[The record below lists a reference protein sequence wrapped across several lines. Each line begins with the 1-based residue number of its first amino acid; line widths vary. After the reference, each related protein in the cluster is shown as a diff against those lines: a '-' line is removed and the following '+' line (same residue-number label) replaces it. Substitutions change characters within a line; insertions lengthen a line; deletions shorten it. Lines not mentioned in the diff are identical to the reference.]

1 MGTNLLRRLLR
12 DQWSLPMKEV
22 FSNKKV
28 VENHALN
35 YVGAQILRTIFS
47 SAAHA
52 FRGMSQSWPKTN
64 LTMLLRKNGYI
75 LIPNFLSRETFQQVK
90 DEFFHGNKNGSYSPI
105 KDGDTRVERYIL
117 SPYHWKMLPAVTKL
131 LSDSLLIQTLKGA
144 ELKNIEIGDVS
155 FETIFYDDP
164 QKVASSQ
171 NQLHSDTF
179 HTTHKVW
186 FFIEPVKLEDG
197 PLCFVPGSH
206 QLSLKRLMFEYK
218 KSIHFEDMHLSS
230 TALIDYSFRVEPRER
245 TFLGCIEK
253 ALTCPENTLVIANTR
268 GFHRRGYAKAGHT
281 RKEIHFC
288 IRSNKP
294 FSFS

>member
-1 MGTNLLRRLLR
+1 MGINLLRRLLH
-12 DQWSLPMKEV
+12 DHWSLPMKEV

-35 YVGAQILRTIFS
+35 YAGTQILRTLFS
-47 SAAHA
+47 SAAHS
-52 FRGMSQSWPKTN
+52 FRGISQSWPKTN
-64 LTMLLRKNGYI
+64 LTMMLRKNGYI
-75 LIPNFLSRETFQQVK
+75 LIPNFLSWETFQQVK
-90 DEFFHGNKNGSYSPI
+90 DEFFHGTNNGSYSPI
-105 KDGDTRVERYIL
+105 KDGDTRVERYTL
-117 SPYHWKMLPAVTKL
+117 SPYDWKMLPAVTKF
-131 LSDSLLIQTLKGA
+131 LSDSLLIQTLEGA
-144 ELKNIEIGDVS
+144 ELKNIEIGDVW
-155 FETIFYDDP
+155 FDTIYYDDP

-197 PLCFVPGSH
+197 PLCFVPGSN

-218 KSIHFEDMHLSS
+218 KSINFEDMLLSS
-230 TALIDYSFRVEPRER
+230 TALTDYSFRVEPKDR
-245 TFLGCIEK
+245 TFLGCMEK
-253 ALTCPENTLVIANTR
+253 VLTCPENTLVIANTR

-281 RKEIHFC
+281 RKQIHFC
-288 IRSNKP
+288 IRTNP

>member
-1 MGTNLLRRLLR
+1 LRSSFR
-12 DQWSLPMKEV
+12 DYWSLPLKDV

-35 YVGAQILRTIFS
+35 YAGVQILRTLFS
-47 SAAHA
+47 SAAHT
-52 FRGMSQSWPKTN
+52 FKGMSQSWPKTN
-64 LTMLLRKNGYI
+64 LTMMLRKNGYI
-75 LIPNFLSRETFQQVK
+75 LIPNFLSWEIFQQVK
-90 DEFFHGNKNGSYSPI
+90 DEFFHGTKNGSYSPI

-155 FETIFYDDP
+155 FDTIFYDDP
-164 QKVASSQ
+164 QKVPSSQ

-218 KSIHFEDMHLSS
+218 KSIHFEDL
-230 TALIDYSFRVEPRER
+230 TDYSFRVEPRER

-288 IRSNKP
+288 IRTNKP
-294 FSFS
+294 FLFY

>member
-1 MGTNLLRRLLR
+1 MENNLL
-12 DQWSLPMKEV
+12 
-22 FSNKKV
+22 
-28 VENHALN
+28 N
-35 YVGAQILRTIFS
+35 YAGAQVLRVLLS
-47 SAAHA
+47 SACHA
-52 FRGMSQSWPKTN
+52 FRGMLQSWPKTN
-64 LTMLLRKNGYI
+64 LTTMLRKNGFI
-75 LIPNFLSRETFQQVK
+75 LIPNFLSQKVFVQVK
-90 DEFFHGNKNGSYSPI
+90 DEFFNTTDIGSYVPI
-105 KDGDTRVERYIL
+105 RDGDTRVERYTF
-117 SPYHWKMLPAVTKL
+117 SPDKWKTLPAVNKL
-131 LSDSLLIQTLKGA
+131 LSDNLLVRTLEGA

-155 FETIFYDDP
+155 FDTIFYDDP
-164 QKVASSQ
+164 QKVTSSQ

-197 PLCFVPGSH
+197 PICFVPGSN

-281 RKEIHFC
+281 RKQIHFC

-294 FSFS
+294 VSFS